1 MVIRRAEKKDYI
13 QIAQLH
19 KEGIKKGF
27 LSSLGMQ
34 FLTRLYWAI
43 NNEPGA
49 YILVADENGIV
60 AGFISGVVDI
70 QGFYKRIL
78 LRRWFHL
85 MAPLVGYLIN
95 VSIIKKVVETVLY
108 GLKTKKNESH
118 ASECTAEMLSVA
130 VNNNYRGQGV
140 GKKLV
145 DALENF
151 FKKENVKEYTV
162 VTFSLDNSSNG
173 FYNACNFSF
182 AGTFS
187 HHGNIMNIYNKK
199 LL

>member
-1 MVIRRAEKKDYI
+1 MLIRRAEKKDYI

-19 KEGIKKGF
+19 KEGIMKGF

-49 YILVADENGIV
+49 CVLVADEKGTV
-60 AGFISGVVDI
+60 AGFISGVGDI

-85 MAPLVGYLIN
+85 MVPLVGYLVNI
-95 VSIIKKVVETVLY
+95 SIIKKLVETVLY
-108 GLKTKKNESH
+108 GLKIKKNQNHTSDC
-118 ASECTAEMLSVA
+118 AAELLSVA
-130 VNNNYRGQGV
+130 VNSNYRGQGV
-140 GKKLV
+140 GKNLV
-145 DALENF
+145 DALEVF
-151 FKKENVKEYTV
+151 LKKEYVKEYRV
-162 VTFSLDNSSNG
+162 VTFSLDDCSNR
-173 FYNACNFSF
+173 FYSACNFAF
-182 AGTFS
+182 TGRFS
-187 HHGNIMNIYNKK
+187 HHGNIMNTYNKK

>member
-1 MVIRRAEKKDYI
+1 MVIRRAENKDYI

-27 LSSLGMQ
+27 LSSLGMP

-49 YILVADENGIV
+49 YALVADENGIV
-60 AGFISGVVDI
+60 AGFISGVIDI

-85 MAPLVGYLIN
+85 IVPLVGYLVN
-95 VSIIKKVVETVLY
+95 FSIIKKVVETVLY
-108 GLKTKKNESH
+108 GLKTKKNKSH
-118 ASECTAEMLSVA
+118 ASDCIAELLSIA
-130 VNNNYRGQGV
+130 VNSNYRGQGI
-140 GKKLV
+140 GKNLV
-145 DALENF
+145 DALEAIL
-151 FKKENVKEYTV
+151 KREHVKEYHV
-162 VTFSLDNSSNG
+162 VTFSLDKSSNG